1 MSAKRLG
8 GLGSKMAIFADNQ
21 YFTHADIV
29 QWVGLGGGSE
39 KVQKYDDVV

>member
-29 QWVGLGGGSE
+29 QLVGLGGE
-39 KVQKYDDVV
+39 VQKYDDIV